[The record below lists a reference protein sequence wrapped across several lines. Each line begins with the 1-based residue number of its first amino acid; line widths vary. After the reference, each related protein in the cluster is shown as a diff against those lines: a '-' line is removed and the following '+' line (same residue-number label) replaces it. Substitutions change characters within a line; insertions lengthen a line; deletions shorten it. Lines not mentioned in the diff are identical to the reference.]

1 MKIVEPL
8 KENIGFQWFW
18 WVAARPE
25 SDPRGH
31 SNMPKTASEDQ
42 MTPRRSPG
50 SARRQF
56 GDVSGAHWELS
67 KHFLR
72 VFFDQKSNYLE
83 FPIEERTRS
92 VFNSSKR
99 MKRFASDQI

>member
-1 MKIVEPL
+1 MGSEMCIRDRSPSVPKAVPEDTGTRQ
-8 KENIGFQWFW
+8 E
-18 WVAARPE
+18 RPQ
-25 SDPRGH
+25 R
-31 SNMPKTASEDQ
+31 TRW
-42 MTPRRSPG
+42 TPGRSPG

-56 GDVSGAHWELS
+56 GDVSGAHGELS

-72 VFFDQKSNYLE
+72 VFFNQKSNHLQH
-83 FPIEERTRS
+83 PIEERTRS